1 MAAGDSNQT
10 VLIPVLSDNLT
21 THTFLAPTEFVD
33 RLQMHALCLVDA
45 MQDDDRFDPANQMMQ
60 ATSFIIRRAVGRYLD
75 EEAGD
80 DLDPPKIV

>member
-1 MAAGDSNQT
+1 
-10 VLIPVLSDNLT
+10 
-21 THTFLAPTEFVD
+21 
-33 RLQMHALCLVDA
+33 MHALCLVDA

-60 ATSFIIRRAVGRYLD
+60 AMSFVIQRAVGRYLD